1 MTKRLKK
8 IVFFGSG
15 PVAAK
20 SLKYLSKYFDIEA
33 IITKMVP
40 SYHKESAPVEV
51 LAKKLNINTFFANN
65 KNELD
70 ELFQNKSYTS
80 KIGVLIDY
88 GVIVSNKVIDNFEF
102 GILNSHF
109 SLLPEWRGADPITF
123 SILSGQEKT
132 GVSLMLIDTGLDTG
146 KIIVQKSLKIDSLE
160 TTQSLTNKLI
170 ELSNQLLSRY
180 IPNYLD
186 SKVKPRRQSHPDRA
200 TYSRK
205 LSKIDGHIDINK
217 PAEQLEKEV
226 RAFIGWPKSY
236 INIFNKDIII
246 TKAHVSNIAES
257 KIDIRCKDNNFLS
270 IDELIAPSGRL
281 MTSKDFINGYRII

>member
-1 MTKRLKK
+1 MTKKLKK

-20 SLKYLSKYFDIEA
+20 SLDNLSNHFEIEEV
-33 IITKMVP
+33 ITKSVP
-40 SYHKESAPVEV
+40 PHHKELAPVEI
-51 LAKKLNINTFFANN
+51 LAKKLNISISFANTS
-65 KNELD
+65 NELD
-70 ELFQNKSYTS
+70 ELFQKKSYIS
-80 KIGVLIDY
+80 NLGVLIDY
-88 GVIVSNKVIDNFEF
+88 GVIVSNKVIDSFEF

-132 GVSLMLIDTGLDTG
+132 GVSLMLIDSGLDTG
-146 KIIVQKSLKIDSLE
+146 KIIVQKSLKIDISE
-160 TTQSLTNKLI
+160 TTPSLTNKLI
-170 ELSNQLLSRY
+170 ELSNQLLNKC
-180 IPNYLD
+180 IPDYL
-186 SKVKPRRQSHPDRA
+186 SGNIKPRRQSHPDRA

-205 LSKIDGHIDINK
+205 LSKIDGHIDISK
-217 PAEQLEKEV
+217 PAIQLEREV
-226 RAFIGWPKSY
+226 RAFIGWPKTY

-257 KIDIRCKDNNFLS
+257 KIDIKCKDDNFLS

-281 MTSKDFINGYRII
+281 MSSKDFINGYRII